1 MKISNEIINIVP
13 EVENWRQELH
23 SHPELG
29 YEEKWTSSFVIEKLE
44 SFGIE
49 VHKGLGK
56 TRRGLLNQLKLVL
69 GQGPLNEDTITEIE
83 AILLQADIGIDATDY
98 ILSLIH
104 I

>member
-56 TRRGLLNQLKLVL
+56 TGVVGVLKR
-69 GQGPLNEDTITEIE
+69 QKC
-83 AILLQADIGIDATDY
+83 Y
-98 ILSLIH
+98 SRWWR
-104 I
+104 